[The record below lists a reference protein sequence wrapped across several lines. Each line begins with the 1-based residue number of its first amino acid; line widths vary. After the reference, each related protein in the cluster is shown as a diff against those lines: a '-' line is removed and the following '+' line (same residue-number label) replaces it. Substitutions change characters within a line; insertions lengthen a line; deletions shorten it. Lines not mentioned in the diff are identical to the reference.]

1 MQRKETL
8 IEVGRVELCQ
18 KKFQVF
24 AHLVCGCVCVQRV
37 IHKIICSE
45 IKMKYLKIKLPEFD

>member
-45 IKMKYLKIKLPEFD
+45 IKLKYLKIVTAT

>member
-24 AHLVCGCVCVQRV
+24 CTFGVWVCVQRV

-45 IKMKYLKIKLPEFD
+45 IKMKYLKIVTTT